1 MAERETPGQRIRN
14 LREAAFITQKDFAER
29 IGVAPSQLSRIESGE
44 TKTISSDI
52 LIAIATEFDVSTDYL
67 LGLSTFQKPR
77 NVDVTMTEL
86 SEVAFNRMVNGEMDM
101 DVLNRLIEHK
111 HFPHLIKIIRIYF
124 ADELEYG
131 IQSRNMMLDVL
142 SDTIMEFPTTSE
154 EAEKA
159 KREDVM
165 LFRAQKF
172 APHEADFER
181 IKNVFL
187 SILKDIKKDMDE
199 KEPTSPPVQMEFL
212 KKLMGAIRELS
223 LPKNPPS
230 PEKAVDW
237 TISQLAKQITITEN
251 ARRYPSFLNLL
262 QYLANVVID
271 YNRAIRNFFRGE
283 CLSLI
288 DAGVGCVG
296 VLGCHLPERIFDDDR
311 RVVAHAQLQKED
323 FLPFAGAQE
332 IRISF
337 GCSVP
342 ALVLYKFIIAAE
354 VHGHGFAAMRAD
366 GEKFRRY
373 FHIFLPLHHLPNDGF
388 VIESF
393 LTARLAALEQTII
406 ALRIEQ
412 PLFVKSGF
420 LKTVIHIRRD
430 NEIVLV
436 SHQLQKVIVD
446 WLGRI
451 LIAVDVDISAP
462 ICPMLLKC
470 CIRIEPTGI
479 HIPKAVLLCEIGEV
493 FFKPFAGVDE
503 SGRSGKPCARAD
515 NHGVAIPQSGSE
527 PLNLL
532 GAVFRRCVCPNP

>member
-77 NVDVTMTEL
+77 NVDVTMTGL

-111 HFPHLIKIIRIYF
+111 HFPQLIKIIRIYF

-154 EAEKA
+154 KAEKA

-165 LFRAQKF
+165 LFKSQKF

-230 PEKAVDW
+230 LEKAVDW
-237 TISQLAKQITITEN
+237 TISQLAKQITMSAETRK
-251 ARRYPSFLNLL
+251 AYK
-262 QYLANVVID
+262 
-271 YNRAIRNFFRGE
+271 RAFMM
-283 CLSLI
+283 SLH
-288 DAGVGCVG
+288 DTGK
-296 VLGCHLPERIFDDDR
+296 
-311 RVVAHAQLQKED
+311 AQ
-323 FLPFAGAQE
+323 
-332 IRISF
+332 
-337 GCSVP
+337 
-342 ALVLYKFIIAAE
+342 
-354 VHGHGFAAMRAD
+354 
-366 GEKFRRY
+366 
-373 FHIFLPLHHLPNDGF
+373 
-388 VIESF
+388 
-393 LTARLAALEQTII
+393 
-406 ALRIEQ
+406 
-412 PLFVKSGF
+412 
-420 LKTVIHIRRD
+420 
-430 NEIVLV
+430 
-436 SHQLQKVIVD
+436 
-446 WLGRI
+446 
-451 LIAVDVDISAP
+451 
-462 ICPMLLKC
+462 
-470 CIRIEPTGI
+470 
-479 HIPKAVLLCEIGEV
+479 
-493 FFKPFAGVDE
+493 
-503 SGRSGKPCARAD
+503 GKK
-515 NHGVAIPQSGSE
+515 
-527 PLNLL
+527 
-532 GAVFRRCVCPNP
+532 

>member
-67 LGLSTFQKPR
+67 LGLSTLQKPR
-77 NVDVTMTEL
+77 NVDVTMTGL

-111 HFPHLIKIIRIYF
+111 RFPQLTKMIRIYF

-165 LFRAQKF
+165 LFKSQKF

-237 TISQLAKQITITEN
+237 TISQLAKQITMSAETRK
-251 ARRYPSFLNLL
+251 AYK
-262 QYLANVVID
+262 
-271 YNRAIRNFFRGE
+271 RAFMM
-283 CLSLI
+283 SLH
-288 DAGVGCVG
+288 DNGK
-296 VLGCHLPERIFDDDR
+296 
-311 RVVAHAQLQKED
+311 AQ
-323 FLPFAGAQE
+323 
-332 IRISF
+332 
-337 GCSVP
+337 
-342 ALVLYKFIIAAE
+342 
-354 VHGHGFAAMRAD
+354 
-366 GEKFRRY
+366 
-373 FHIFLPLHHLPNDGF
+373 
-388 VIESF
+388 
-393 LTARLAALEQTII
+393 
-406 ALRIEQ
+406 
-412 PLFVKSGF
+412 
-420 LKTVIHIRRD
+420 
-430 NEIVLV
+430 
-436 SHQLQKVIVD
+436 
-446 WLGRI
+446 
-451 LIAVDVDISAP
+451 
-462 ICPMLLKC
+462 
-470 CIRIEPTGI
+470 
-479 HIPKAVLLCEIGEV
+479 
-493 FFKPFAGVDE
+493 
-503 SGRSGKPCARAD
+503 GKK
-515 NHGVAIPQSGSE
+515 
-527 PLNLL
+527 
-532 GAVFRRCVCPNP
+532 